1 MLIEGVGGEGLAA
14 VPTLHTGLVEG
25 RSVRGHEGL
34 RRVDGGPASGTLRRP
49 SHHTQ
54 SGAELRGAY
63 S

>member
-1 MLIEGVGGEGLAA
+1 MLVQSVGGESLAA

-25 RSVRGHEGL
+25 RSVRRHEGL
-34 RRVDGGPASGTLRRP
+34 RRVDGAPARGTFRRP

-54 SGAELRGAY
+54 SGGELRGAY